1 MNKLRILLA
10 EDHETIRDGLKLLVN
25 SQPDM
30 EVVGEAN
37 NGLVALQLA
46 QQLLPDV
53 VVMDVSMPELNGLQ
67 ATKKLKQK
75 CPQVNVL
82 TLTRHTDDGYLQQLL
97 QAGASGYVLKQ
108 SKSVEL
114 LRAIRAVAVGQTYL
128 DPAAITEKAI
138 MQIRGGGKTA
148 RGPTPDANLS
158 EREAEVLRLIAHGYI
173 NKEVAAR
180 LNLSIKTV
188 EAHKANGMRKMGM
201 TSRVDIVRYAM
212 LQGWL
217 QDT

>member
-10 EDHETIRDGLKLLVN
+10 DDHQTIRDGLKLLVN
-25 SQPDM
+25 SQSDM
-30 EVVGEAN
+30 ETVGEAD
-37 NGLVALQLA
+37 NGRVAVQLA
-46 QQLLPDV
+46 QELLPDV

-67 ATKKLKQK
+67 ATKKLNQK
-75 CPQVNVL
+75 CPQVKVL

-97 QAGASGYVLKQ
+97 QAGARGYVLKQ

-114 LRAIRAVAVGQTYL
+114 LSAIRAVAAGQTYL
-128 DPAAITEKAI
+128 DPAITEQAIT
-138 MQIRGGGKTA
+138 QIRSAGRAA
-148 RGPTPDANLS
+148 RGTSSDANLS
-158 EREAEVLRLIAHGYI
+158 GREAEVLRLIAWGYI

-180 LNLSIKTV
+180 LSLSVKTV
-188 EAHKANGMRKMGM
+188 EFHKANGMRKMGM
-201 TSRVDIVRYAM
+201 KSRVDIVRYAM